1 MVNASFKI
9 KSFKIKSFKPK
20 YYGYIKV
27 IGSNKGVSKTHYD
40 DKEPY
45 DRYRFASF
53 TAEGLVNFNRITKK
67 NV

>member
-1 MVNASFKI
+1 MTKVSFKI
-9 KSFKIKSFKPK
+9 TPVKPK
-20 YYGYIKV
+20 YYGYIEL
-27 IGSNKGVSKTHYD
+27 IRSNKGVSRTHND